1 MIQGTWP
8 LGAKTIALTLNGSAV
23 SEEILSLT
31 YTDDLNGSSED
42 VLLGSTCAAQLTM
55 VIDHPQNEFD
65 GGEITVSV
73 GGVPLGRFTVHSAR
87 KRDGRLTLEAAD
99 AMCGDAMAEPYEPQS
114 QTSTALS
121 VIREIASG
129 AGLEL
134 KDLTGITDV
143 SVEGLGAGLT
153 RREMLGRM
161 AAVLGYHAHIDRA
174 GKLAL
179 RWYADSGMEI
189 GPDDYYA
196 GGLNKQDADFVIG
209 KIECTVS
216 KLTTDADT
224 DMERSETEILTAGEG
239 STGISISCPYMTQ
252 SALDSIFDRI
262 GGFTYRPMTL
272 ELFGDCRIETGD
284 LLTVEDLAGDSFSVP
299 VMSVSHVWDG
309 GVRTKITAAGKA
321 PTALSAGGTLS
332 EGLKRLEAEV
342 GRFRN
347 LVADYAQLTKADIQ
361 ELFAD
366 WAQIGT
372 AIINTLQAT
381 GVNADWINAGTLNAA
396 RIGAGT
402 ISADKLTVG
411 QGGNL
416 YPVYDSFEQVT
427 NDTLSYLSASGATP
441 AVVSTAYAYHGA
453 KVLRI
458 VTGSDVANGYV
469 HLGHSSNGYGQIR
482 LTTGRY
488 VASGYAR
495 CTSSGSSASVRINV
509 FGRDSR
515 GATWDTGEY
524 TLLGNA
530 TETIGTTWTRIEVPF
545 TLSSNQFVSLSVVL
559 QTASETIYCDCFQ
572 IEEVASGQGAGT
584 WHPAGTTQID
594 GGTIVA
600 QSIKAESL
608 DVDSLFAE
616 DITATGS
623 FQIDNDY
630 FTLTAN
636 QGGVDIQAKSNLAS
650 VKIGGIYCGQG
661 TPEIGGNA
669 VVAAMHKTVTGTTNT
684 SGNIALSIP
693 VNAYGVLC
701 VWRSDAT
708 SVCTPYYPNSV
719 TGWYAHVATTAGA
732 AVTSTAVTL
741 EVEYYYRIAVKPM

>member
-1 MIQGTWP
+1 MSIETAARELAEAMQPKPGPAPYDTQATVLRVEGDTLWVHIPGGVDETPVQRTINASAGDVIQIRVG
-8 LGAKTIALTLNGSAV
+8 GGSAWAV
-23 SEEILSLT
+23 GNASAPP
-31 YTDDLNGSSED
+31 TDDAKAN
-42 VLLGSTCAAQLTM
+42 AA
-55 VIDHPQNEFD
+55 
-65 GGEITVSV
+65 
-73 GGVPLGRFTVHSAR
+73 HSA
-87 KRDGRLTLEAAD
+87 
-99 AMCGDAMAEPYEPQS
+99 AE
-114 QTSTALS
+114 T
-121 VIREIASG
+121 
-129 AGLEL
+129 
-134 KDLTGITDV
+134 
-143 SVEGLGAGLT
+143 
-153 RREMLGRM
+153 
-161 AAVLGYHAHIDRA
+161 
-174 GKLAL
+174 
-179 RWYADSGMEI
+179 
-189 GPDDYYA
+189 A
-196 GGLNKQDADFVIG
+196 GGKAARADEKAEEALEQLKVHRAE
-209 KIECTVS
+209 IE
-216 KLTTDADT
+216 
-224 DMERSETEILTAGEG
+224 
-239 STGISISCPYMTQ
+239 Q
-252 SALDSIFDRI
+252 
-262 GGFTYRPMTL
+262 
-272 ELFGDCRIETGD
+272 
-284 LLTVEDLAGDSFSVP
+284 
-299 VMSVSHVWDG
+299 
-309 GVRTKITAAGKA
+309 
-321 PTALSAGGTLS
+321 
-332 EGLKRLEAEV
+332 
-342 GRFRN
+342 
-347 LVADYAQLTKADIQ
+347 
-361 ELFAD
+361 LFAD

-402 ISADKLTVG
+402 ISTDKLTVG

-441 AVVSTAYAYHGA
+441 AVVKTAYAYHGA

-458 VTGSDVANGYV
+458 VTDSGVTNGYV

-515 GATWDTGEY
+515 GATWNTGEY

-530 TETIGTTWTRIEVPF
+530 TKTIGTTWMRIEVPF

-559 QTASETIYCDCFQ
+559 QTASETIYCDCLQ

-630 FTLTAN
+630 FSLTAN

-650 VKIGGIYCGQG
+650 VRIGGIYCGQG
-661 TPEIGGNA
+661 TAEIGGNA
-669 VVAAMHKTVTGTTNT
+669 IVAAMHKTVTGTTNT
-684 SGNIALSIP
+684 SGNIALGIP

-732 AVTSTAVTL
+732 AVTSTSVTL
-741 EVEYYYRIAVKPM
+741 EVEYYYRIAIKPK